1 MCRCPARLRPRRRL
15 RSRLRL
21 LEGGDEQH
29 VLLALDQDFSLQPKA
44 GAGNNEREA
53 PDAVLRRTPQ
63 PSTTGPLGPMLTRP
77 LLIRA
82 DFDRVPISGRRFLHR
97 EGPPCWLHDSIH
109 TCVYVRHPR

>member
-1 MCRCPARLRPRRRL
+1 MCRCRARLRPRLRL
-15 RSRLRL
+15 RSRLQL
-21 LEGGDEQH
+21 LEGGDEQR

-53 PDAVLRRTPQ
+53 PDAVLCRTSSRARQ
-63 PSTTGPLGPMLTRP
+63 ERLGPMLTRP

-97 EGPPCWLHDSIH
+97 EGPPCWLHGSIH

>member
-53 PDAVLRRTPQ
+53 PDAVLRRTPSRARQ
-63 PSTTGPLGPMLTRP
+63 DRLGPCLPAR
-77 LLIRA
+77 
-82 DFDRVPISGRRFLHR
+82 
-97 EGPPCWLHDSIH
+97 C
-109 TCVYVRHPR
+109 